1 MNRIVNNMKKKTF
14 DFIDM
19 KFDLFFKNINNI
31 NLMVRFSKYVI
42 MLICLVRVVVLCYN

>member
-1 MNRIVNNMKKKTF
+1 MSSIKGLNFEFLQSKIIHKNKFIDRIVNNMKKKKKTF

-31 NLMVRFSKYVI
+31 
-42 MLICLVRVVVLCYN
+42 